1 MSNSL
6 AIYDNFAQTKDI
18 ANALAS
24 SDLVPPHFQKKPSN
38 VLIALEFAQRN
49 DIAPFAAMQSM
60 FVIHGR
66 VGMNASMAISLA
78 RKHNVWKSLTYKTTG
93 SGNTLAVT
101 AIAKLHDDS
110 EASATVSMQM
120 ANDAG
125 WSKNAI
131 YKSIPEQMLK
141 YRAATFLI
149 RAHFPEVLFGMSTVE
164 ELNDVAAAK
173 NVTPAKQAPQIIDV
187 EPAPLPES
195 VEVVTEPVPEPQNV
209 APDSRFDDLK
219 ADTLDF
225 VNTRPDAWF
234 KTLGKLKGN
243 IVSVLESEKTYDG
256 MLALQTLIESY
267 EKKYQAMT
275 QEQYANP
282 KQQPV

>member
-1 MSNSL
+1 
-6 AIYDNFAQTKDI
+6 
-18 ANALAS
+18 
-24 SDLVPPHFQKKPSN
+24 
-38 VLIALEFAQRN
+38 
-49 DIAPFAAMQSM
+49 
-60 FVIHGR
+60 
-66 VGMNASMAISLA
+66 
-78 RKHNVWKSLTYKTTG
+78 
-93 SGNTLAVT
+93 
-101 AIAKLHDDS
+101 
-110 EASATVSMQM
+110 
-120 ANDAG
+120 
-125 WSKNAI
+125 
-131 YKSIPEQMLK
+131 
-141 YRAATFLI
+141 
-149 RAHFPEVLFGMSTVE
+149 
-164 ELNDVAAAK
+164 
-173 NVTPAKQAPQIIDV
+173 
-187 EPAPLPES
+187 
-195 VEVVTEPVPEPQNV
+195 V